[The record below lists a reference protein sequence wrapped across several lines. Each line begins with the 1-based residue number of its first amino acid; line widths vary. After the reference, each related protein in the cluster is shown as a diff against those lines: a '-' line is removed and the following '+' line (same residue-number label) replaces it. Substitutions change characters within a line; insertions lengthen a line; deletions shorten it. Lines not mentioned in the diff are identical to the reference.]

1 MIKSAIITSGLLKP
15 FKKIDGSLINAFEYF
30 YTLYELG
37 IPVQLQI
44 CNKNF
49 NIFEFQNFL
58 KLRYNCDFEALQNI
72 VYVDSKPL
80 KFALFVDRESLYTIN
95 SINSLKYA
103 YLSCDS
109 NPLIKYENNVAIIN
123 NKKVL
128 LICESDFTTPKNFEI
143 NYTPTFRLDLMKP
156 RVQIENKIFVNCPGK
171 YLKLKSD
178 KIQYQD
184 LQVPNNFDYFNSM
197 IYIQNPNCLDRKPR
211 IFQECQ
217 YFGIPYKVYK
227 MIFKDGAYYRLQM
240 NYKQMDSNDFVIS
253 LFL

>member
-37 IPVQLQI
+37 ISIQLQI

-72 VYVDSKPL
+72 VYVDFKPL
-80 KFALFVDRESLYTIN
+80 KFALFIDRESLYTIN

-103 YLSCDS
+103 YMSSDS

-123 NKKVL
+123 SKKVL
-128 LICESDFTTPKNFEI
+128 IICESPSTTPENFKI
-143 NYTPTFRLDLMKP
+143 NYTPSFRLDLMKQ

-171 YLKLKSD
+171 YLKLKDSR
-178 KIQYQD
+178 IQYFD
-184 LQVPNNFDYFNSM
+184 LQIPNNFDYFNSM

-240 NYKQMDSNDFVIS
+240 HYKKMDSNDFVIS

>member
-37 IPVQLQI
+37 IRIQLQV

-80 KFALFVDRESLYTIN
+80 KMALFVDCESLYTLS

-109 NPLIKYENNVAIIN
+109 TSIETIGNNIAIIG

-128 LICESDFTTPKNFEI
+128 LICESPSTTPEKFKM
-143 NYTPTFRLDLMKP
+143 NYVPSFRLDLMKP
-156 RVQIENKIFVNCPGK
+156 RTQIENKIFVNCPGK
-171 YLKLKSD
+171 YLKLKAN

-184 LQVPNNFDYFNSM
+184 LQVPNNFDFFNSM

-211 IFQECQ
+211 VFQECQ
-217 YFGIPYKVYK
+217 YFGIPYKIYK
-227 MIFKDGAYYRLQM
+227 MIFKDGAYYRSFM
-240 NYKQMDSNDFVIS
+240 HYKKMDSNDFVIS

>member
-37 IPVQLQI
+37 IPIQLQI

-80 KFALFVDRESLYTIN
+80 KMALFIDRESLYTLS

-109 NPLIKYENNVAIIN
+109 TPLLKYENNAAIIN

-128 LICESDFTTPKNFEI
+128 LICESPSTTPEKFKI
-143 NYTPTFRLDLMKP
+143 NYTPSFRLDLMKS
-156 RVQIENKIFVNCPGK
+156 RTQIENKIFVNCPGK
-171 YLKLKSD
+171 YLKLKAN

-184 LQVPNNFDYFNSM
+184 LQVPNNFDFFNSM

-211 IFQECQ
+211 VFQECQ

-240 NYKQMDSNDFVIS
+240 DYKKMDSNDFVIS

>member
-37 IPVQLQI
+37 IPIQLQI

-58 KLRYNCDFEALQNI
+58 KLRYNCDFDALQNI

-80 KFALFVDRESLYTIN
+80 KMALFVDRESLYTL
-95 SINSLKYA
+95 SGINSLKYA

-109 NPLIKYENNVAIIN
+109 TPLLKYENNVAIIN

-128 LICESDFTTPKNFEI
+128 LICESPSTTPEKFKI
-143 NYTPTFRLDLMKP
+143 NYNPSFRCDLLKT
-156 RVQIENKIFVNCPGK
+156 RNLIQHKIFVNCPGK
-171 YLKLKSD
+171 YLKLKAD

-184 LQVPNNFDYFNSM
+184 LQVPNNFDFFNSM

-211 IFQECQ
+211 VFQECQ

-227 MIFKDGAYYRLQM
+227 MIFKDGAYYRSFM
-240 NYKQMDSNDFVIS
+240 DYKKMDSNDFVIS

>member
-1 MIKSAIITSGLLKP
+1 MVKSAVITSGLLKP

-37 IPVQLQI
+37 IPIQLQI

-72 VYVDSKPL
+72 VYIDSKPL

-109 NPLIKYENNVAIIN
+109 NSVETIGNNIAIIN

-128 LICESDFTTPKNFEI
+128 LICESPSTTPEKFKI
-143 NYTPTFRLDLMKP
+143 NYTPTFRLDLIKP
-156 RVQIENKIFVNCPGK
+156 RTQIENKIFVNCPGK
-171 YLKLKSD
+171 YLKLKAN

-211 IFQECQ
+211 IFQECR

-240 NYKQMDSNDFVIS
+240 DYKKMDSNDFVIQ

>member
-1 MIKSAIITSGLLKP
+1 MIKSAVITSGLLKP

-37 IPVQLQI
+37 IPIQLQI

-72 VYVDSKPL
+72 VYVDFKPL
-80 KFALFVDRESLYTIN
+80 KFALFIDRESLYTIN

-109 NPLIKYENNVAIIN
+109 NSVETIGNNVAIIN

-128 LICESDFTTPKNFEI
+128 LICESPSTAPEKFKI
-143 NYTPTFRLDLMKP
+143 NYTPSFRLDLMKP

-171 YLKLKSD
+171 YLKLKPD

-184 LQVPNNFDYFNSM
+184 LQIPNNFDYFNSM

-211 IFQECQ
+211 VFQECQ

-240 NYKQMDSNDFVIS
+240 DYKKMDLDDFVIS

>member
-1 MIKSAIITSGLLKP
+1 MIKSAIITSGLLNP

-37 IPVQLQI
+37 IPIQLQI

-58 KLRYNCDFEALQNI
+58 KMRYNCDFEALQNI

-80 KFALFVDRESLYTIN
+80 KMALFVDRESLYTLS

-109 NPLIKYENNVAIIN
+109 NPIETIGNNIAIIS

-128 LICESDFTTPKNFEI
+128 LICESPSTTPEKFKM
-143 NYTPTFRLDLMKP
+143 NYVPSFRCDLLKT
-156 RVQIENKIFVNCPGK
+156 RKLIQHKIFVNCPGK
-171 YLKLKSD
+171 YLKLKAN

-184 LQVPNNFDYFNSM
+184 LQVPNNFDFFNSM

-211 IFQECQ
+211 VFQECQ

-240 NYKQMDSNDFVIS
+240 DYKKMDSNDFVIS